1 MSLTV
6 LVTGATGLL
15 GREVLKA
22 FKRAGWLSV
31 GQGYTR
37 AVPPTI
43 LKANLE
49 DPKEIENLLN
59 EARLDSQ
66 FFFVFRVHQLPIGPE
81 TLKQWLSFI
90 SIANQVGKT
99 PGCRSL

>member
-1 MSLTV
+1 MLGDFNLQIDFNMSLTV

-22 FKRAGWLSV
+22 FKRGGWITI

-37 AVPPTI
+37 ANPPTI

-49 DPKEIENLLN
+49 DSKDIENLLN
-59 EARLDSQ
+59 KTRLVPS
-66 FFFVFRVHQLPIGPE
+66 
-81 TLKQWLSFI
+81 LSPL
-90 SIANQVGKT
+90 SHYLASVWVW
-99 PGCRSL
+99 